1 MVPINGPMI
10 QEEVSAIAKQLEKP
24 EYAEFKTSNG
34 WLERWKSRYCIKQRA
49 VEGESG

>member
-24 EYAEFKTSNG
+24 EYAEFKASKWVART
-34 WLERWKSRYCIKQRA
+34 
-49 VEGESG
+49 VEESLLY